1 MELNNKNRFMV
12 NPVNLDIS
20 RSKINNP
27 YGNKLTLNAGKLVP
41 FYLHEVIPGETLK
54 LDYSS
59 VIRSITPTAPVMDNA
74 FIDFYFFWVPH
85 RLATAGEKDWQKVC
99 GENVSGYW
107 APSSETTLLS
117 SGNTTDIKNLT
128 SETIGSTTYK
138 ISPQSL
144 LNYLG
149 CPVLPSS
156 RVGTQTGNTSG
167 VINTLAARGYLN
179 IYNEFFRD
187 QNVQAPVSFAAAN
200 LGLSDSNANSCVLSV
215 NKFHDLFT
223 SVLPSPQ
230 KGDSVLLPL
239 GSKAPVF
246 ADASNDLPLTY
257 QVGPVKYKRSTT
269 GSTTV
274 SNQTV
279 SSLSNIFNQVSSD
292 VKGWDSGI
300 NRVGTSDI
308 GYSGAVAAGDAGDT
322 FAERVQSS
330 GYAPS
335 EYNTYLY
342 PVNLW
347 ADLSN
352 ATASSVN
359 ALRNAF
365 AIQRFLE
372 KSARGGSRYFETLLV
387 HFGCSN
393 PDLVLQRPEYLSGK
407 RVPLT
412 MSQVAQTSST
422 DSTSPIG
429 YTGAFSNTSMNDY
442 AFTKSFGEY
451 GYVFGLCCIRNSQS
465 YSQGIP
471 KTFLRNRQFDFY
483 WPVFANLGEAAIEKR
498 QLFFGSSGS
507 DNTAVF
513 GYQEAWAEYRYRVN
527 TVSGYFNPDAGDTF
541 LSAWTYTNK
550 FTTYP
555 TLNSTFMKQD
565 RDQIDETLVI
575 QDNPYQFY
583 MDIFFN
589 ETDTLPMPLYS
600 IPGLIDHH

>member
-107 APSSETTLLS
+107 APTSETTLVS
-117 SGNTTDIKNLT
+117 SGNSYDIKNL
-128 SETIGSTTYK
+128 SGDTIGSTTYK
-138 ISPQSL
+138 IAPQSL

-149 CPVLPSS
+149 CPVLPSN
-156 RVGTQTGNTSG
+156 RVDTQSSNSSG
-167 VINTLAARGYLN
+167 VINTLAARGYLK

-187 QNVQAPVSFAAAN
+187 QNVQAPVVFAPAY
-200 LGLSDSNANSCVLSV
+200 LGLSDSNVNSCVLSV

-246 ADASNDLPLTY
+246 ADASNDLPSTY
-257 QVGPVKYKRSTT
+257 QVGPIKYKRSS
-269 GSTTV
+269 STASTA
-274 SNQTV
+274 SNIAI
-279 SSLSNIFNQVSSD
+279 SSLSDPFNQVSASTTGLTSGVTRNGSSD
-292 VKGWDSGI
+292 LGFSGEVGPSGVGGAQAE
-300 NRVGTSDI
+300 RVGTTGS
-308 GYSGAVAAGDAGDT
+308 
-322 FAERVQSS
+322 
-330 GYAPS
+330 APS
-335 EYNTYLY
+335 QYNTYLY

-498 QLFFGSSGS
+498 QLYFGNSAS

-527 TVSGYFNPDAGDTF
+527 TVSGYFNPDAGDSF
-541 LSAWTYTNK
+541 LSSWTYTNK
-550 FTTYP
+550 FSTYP

-565 RDQIDETLVI
+565 RDQIDETLVV
-575 QDNPYQFY
+575 QGNPYQFY